1 MTIKELLKLSPEQRQ
16 KLNAKQLREAVDFTA
31 KVAKARRTR
40 IQTFLKETAAP
51 KSTAYHDWS
60 KAAQKRIGIKNYFEA
75 NFDAKPNATV
85 NQLRHQLKINLTY
98 LRAKTSTIT
107 GTKNELLKFYR
118 RVSGK
123 KKASWEDFT
132 SSAGGNKDMFEKYWR
147 LYERLKQDDWAT
159 GQLRAIG
166 FVSEQIQE
174 FLWEEMV
181 NSPYS
186 DIDEIYENILKKI
199 DDMYNNRKAANK
211 KANDSVDES
220 TRFTMG

>member
-40 IQTFLKETAAP
+40 VQTFLKETAAP

-107 GTKNELLKFYR
+107 GTKNELLRFYKR
-118 RVSGK
+118 ITGN
-123 KKASWEDFT
+123 KKATWDDFT
-132 SSAGGNKDMFEKYWR
+132 GSAGGNRESFEKFWQ
-147 LYERLKQDDWAT
+147 LYERLKQDDWAM
-159 GQLRAIG
+159 GQLRALG
-166 FVSEQIQE
+166 YTSEQVQE
-174 FLWEEMV
+174 LLWEELTS
-181 NSPYS
+181 NPYS
-186 DIDEIYENILKKI
+186 DIDDIFFNLVEKI
-199 DDMYNNRKAANK
+199 DDMYNNRDVENK
-211 KANDSVDES
+211 KANNSVNEK